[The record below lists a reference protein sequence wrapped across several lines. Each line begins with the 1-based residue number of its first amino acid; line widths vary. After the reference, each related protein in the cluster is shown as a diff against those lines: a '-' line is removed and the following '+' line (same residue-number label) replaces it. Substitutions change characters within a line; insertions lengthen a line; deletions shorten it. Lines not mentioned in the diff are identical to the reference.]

1 LFPPISDMFIAEVH
15 HGWPRSASN
24 QPSQADSNFGNGSGP
39 LFTIYSKIAEK
50 DDDKRVERWQ
60 RDAQGIL
67 IFVSPPGD
75 FRTALLS
82 TGNSRLASSLS
93 SSRYW
98 SPCRFKTSGHAHGMT
113 RRFISKTS
121 ISFSPTQTYIM
132 HRTLPLLWS
141 HHPPSLPRDTPFGST
156 HYGS

>member
-1 LFPPISDMFIAEVH
+1 MFIAEVH

-67 IFVSPPGD
+67 IFVSLLLTSVQPPYQ
-75 FRTALLS
+75 LE
-82 TGNSRLASSLS
+82 
-93 SSRYW
+93 
-98 SPCRFKTSGHAHGMT
+98 
-113 RRFISKTS
+113 
-121 ISFSPTQTYIM
+121 
-132 HRTLPLLWS
+132 TLDWPLLYR
-141 HHPPSLPRDTPFGST
+141 PRDIGHHVGSGPQAT
-156 HYGS
+156 LTG